1 MKLRKAT
8 VADGPAV
15 AALYREAQ
23 AFLAAQG
30 IDQWQD
36 GYPNEETFQEDVA
49 RGESWLLE
57 DEGQVVAT
65 ACLGLGREPTYDTIY
80 QGAWGTEAPEYA
92 FLHRIAVSGAC
103 KGKGAPSWFFQELER
118 QARERG
124 LPCLRGDTHRENKIC
139 SASWRKTACPAGV
152 SSTWRMGESAWPLR
166 SCCNILRG
174 RKKGPAG
181 PFFSLV
187 LAVISAAHTSAAS
200 WNPSSCP

>member
-8 VADGPAV
+8 LADGPAV
-15 AALYREAQ
+15 VALYREAQ

-49 RGESWLLE
+49 RGESWVLE

-103 KGKGAPSWFFQELER
+103 KGNAPLPELMDRKKRDIMERKGDKE
-118 QARERG
+118 
-124 LPCLRGDTHRENKIC
+124 DENK
-139 SASWRKTACPAGV
+139 RQKQQK
-152 SSTWRMGESAWPLR
+152 ES
-166 SCCNILRG
+166 
-174 RKKGPAG
+174 
-181 PFFSLV
+181 
-187 LAVISAAHTSAAS
+187 SAAAL
-200 WNPSSCP
+200 

>member
-8 VADGPAV
+8 LADGPAV
-15 AALYREAQ
+15 VALYREAQ

-49 RGESWLLE
+49 RGESWVLE

-92 FLHRIAVSGAC
+92 FLHRIAVSRALLVLPGA
-103 KGKGAPSWFFQELER
+103 GAPGQGAVPAL
-118 QARERG
+118 
-124 LPCLRGDTHRENKIC
+124 
-139 SASWRKTACPAGV
+139 PAGGHPP
-152 SSTWRMGESAWPLR
+152 GEQNHAARHGEKRPVLPGR
-166 SCCNILRG
+166 HLPGGRG
-174 RKKGPAG
+174 RAPG
-181 PFFSLV
+181 L
-187 LAVISAAHTSAAS
+187 
-200 WNPSSCP
+200 

>member
-8 VADGPAV
+8 LADGPAV
-15 AALYREAQ
+15 VALYREAQ

-49 RGESWLLE
+49 RGESWVLE

-103 KGKGAPSWFFQELER
+103 KGKGAPLGSSGSWS
-118 QARERG
+118 ARPGSGACPACGATPTGRI
-124 LPCLRGDTHRENKIC
+124 KSC
-139 SASWRKTACPAGV
+139 SASWRKTACPAGA
-152 SSTWRMGESAWPLR
+152 SSTWRMGGER
-166 SCCNILRG
+166 
-174 RKKGPAG
+174 
-181 PFFSLV
+181 
-187 LAVISAAHTSAAS
+187 LAFEKLL
-200 WNPSSCP
+200 

>member
-1 MKLRKAT
+1 MVILPAT
-8 VADGPAV
+8 EADLQAVIELVAQGR
-15 AALYREAQ
+15 AALAR
-23 AFLAAQG
+23 QG
-30 IDQWQD
+30 VDQWQD

-49 RGESWLLE
+49 RGESWVLE

-124 LPCLRGDTHRENKIC
+124 LPCLRGDTHRENKIMQRVMEKNGLSC
-139 SASWRKTACPAGV
+139 RGV
-152 SSTWRMGESAWPLR
+152 IYLEDGGER
-166 SCCNILRG
+166 
-174 RKKGPAG
+174 
-181 PFFSLV
+181 
-187 LAVISAAHTSAAS
+187 LAFEKLL
-200 WNPSSCP
+200 

>member
-8 VADGPAV
+8 LADGPAV
-15 AALYREAQ
+15 VALYREAQ

-65 ACLGLGREPTYDTIY
+65 ACLGLGREPTYDIIY
-80 QGAWGTEAPEYA
+80 EGAWGTEAPEYA

-118 QARERG
+118 QARDSD
-124 LPCLRGDTHRENKIC
+124 LPACGGTPTGRIKSC
-139 SASWRKTACPAGV
+139 SASWRKTACPAGA

-181 PFFSLV
+181 PSFSLV
-187 LAVISAAHTSAAS
+187 LAVISPAHTSAAS
-200 WNPSSCP
+200 WTSSSCP

>member
-8 VADGPAV
+8 LADGPAV

-49 RGESWLLE
+49 RGESWVLE

-103 KGKGAPSWFFQELER
+103 KGKGAPSWFFRELER
-118 QARERG
+118 QARERC
-124 LPCLRGDTHRENKIC
+124 LPCLRGDTHRENKIMQRVMEKNGL
-139 SASWRKTACPAGV
+139 SYRGV
-152 SSTWRMGESAWPLR
+152 IYLEDGGER
-166 SCCNILRG
+166 
-174 RKKGPAG
+174 
-181 PFFSLV
+181 
-187 LAVISAAHTSAAS
+187 LAFEKLL
-200 WNPSSCP
+200 

>member
-8 VADGPAV
+8 LADGPAV
-15 AALYREAQ
+15 VALYREAQ

-49 RGESWLLE
+49 RGESWVLE

-103 KGKGAPSWFFQELER
+103 KG
-118 QARERG
+118 
-124 LPCLRGDTHRENKIC
+124 
-139 SASWRKTACPAGV
+139 
-152 SSTWRMGESAWPLR
+152 
-166 SCCNILRG
+166 
-174 RKKGPAG
+174 
-181 PFFSLV
+181 
-187 LAVISAAHTSAAS
+187 
-200 WNPSSCP
+200 

>member
-8 VADGPAV
+8 LADGPAV
-15 AALYREAQ
+15 VALYREAQ

-65 ACLGLGREPTYDTIY
+65 A
-80 QGAWGTEAPEYA
+80 WGTEAPEYA

-103 KGKGAPSWFFQELER
+103 KGKGAPSWFFRELER

-124 LPCLRGDTHRENKIC
+124 LPCLRGDTHRENKIMQRVMEKNGLSC
-139 SASWRKTACPAGV
+139 RGV
-152 SSTWRMGESAWPLR
+152 IYLEDGGER
-166 SCCNILRG
+166 
-174 RKKGPAG
+174 
-181 PFFSLV
+181 
-187 LAVISAAHTSAAS
+187 LAFEKLL
-200 WNPSSCP
+200 